1 MMDNYRRVDRL
12 VEDYYLGRIT
22 RRGFLRRALV
32 LGVSAAAAPGL
43 IVEFLSSP
51 ARAQTSGGGEV
62 VVCSWGGHYADAQKI
77 AFFDPF
83 EKDTG
88 IRVRVVGI
96 PDLAKI
102 QAMVQTNNVEWDLI
116 DAEGQWVINLGRAGM
131 LEPFDW
137 SLIDTKQLV
146 PGTWSKYGVGS
157 VAYSYNLSWSTQ
169 VYPSGHSPHPWADFF
184 DTKRLPGRRGAYKQP
199 IPMLEFALIA
209 DGVPKD
215 KLYPLDVQRAF
226 KFLSSRKDAVSVWYP
241 TPSQGPTLFRG
252 KEVDMIAGPA
262 VSQINIMKQQ
272 GEPVDFTWDR
282 AGWLQSFW
290 ITPKGSKNLQAAMK
304 LQTYLARP
312 ETCAKFVD
320 LYPGLGVPSAKSYS
334 LMAKGVADSLPTS
347 PQNAAVE
354 FAISAEWWAD
364 NVEAVTKQWIEW
376 IGS

>member
-1 MMDNYRRVDRL
+1 
-12 VEDYYLGRIT
+12 VEL
-22 RRGFLRRALV
+22 
-32 LGVSAAAAPGL
+32 
-43 IVEFLSSP
+43 LSSP
-51 ARAQTSGGGEV
+51 ARAQTLGGGEL
-62 VVCSWGGHYADAQKI
+62 VVCSWGGHYADAQKA

-88 IRVRVVGI
+88 TRVRVVGI

-116 DAEGQWVINLGRAGM
+116 DAEGQWVINLGRAGL

-146 PGTWSKYGVGS
+146 RGTWSKYGVGS
-157 VAYSYNLSWSTQ
+157 VAYSYNLMWSTQ
-169 VYPSGHSPHPWADFF
+169 VYPAGHSPKPWADFF
-184 DTKRLPGRRGAYKQP
+184 DTKRLPGRRAAYKQP
-199 IPMLEFALIA
+199 LPILEFALIA

-226 KFLSSRKDAVSVWYP
+226 KFLTSKKDAVSVWYP
-241 TPSQGPTLFRG
+241 QPSQGPTLFRG
-252 KEVDMIAGPA
+252 KEVDMLAGPS
-262 VSQINIMKQQ
+262 VSLVNTMKQQ
-272 GEPVDFTWDR
+272 GDPVDFTYDG

-304 LQTYLARP
+304 LQTYFARADND
-312 ETCAKFVD
+312 AKFVD
-320 LYPGLGVPSAKSYS
+320 LYPGLGVPNAKAYG
-334 LMAKGVADSLPTS
+334 MMPKGVAESLPTS

-354 FAISAEWWAD
+354 FAVNPEWWAD